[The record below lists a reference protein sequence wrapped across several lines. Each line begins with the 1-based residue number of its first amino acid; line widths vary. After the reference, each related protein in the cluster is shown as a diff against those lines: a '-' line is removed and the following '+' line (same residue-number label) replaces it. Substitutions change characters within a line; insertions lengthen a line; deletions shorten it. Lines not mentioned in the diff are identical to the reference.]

1 MNRDGKRF
9 ENLDQILRHLV
20 ALGQHKDEID
30 QVRLSK
36 YSKYQTNTSII
47 TQYCATNGSIVY
59 DRPFCQMQ
67 SELARDGWFWREG
80 LPKGW
85 LLKKTV
91 SKIIFLTPTFARCK
105 NVQQVNNAHQLIRIF
120 ESTSK

>member
-47 TQYCATNGSIVY
+47 T
-59 DRPFCQMQ
+59 
-67 SELARDGWFWREG
+67 
-80 LPKGW
+80 
-85 LLKKTV
+85 
-91 SKIIFLTPTFARCK
+91 
-105 NVQQVNNAHQLIRIF
+105 
-120 ESTSK
+120 